1 MDKLSG
7 LFLLSLNDI
16 VTKQNASLAKDK
28 RILFNNCDLTLLFP
42 NCIPTVINCT
52 VSSTHAGLDGKGEE
66 EKRANKDRLS
76 FL

>member
-16 VTKQNASLAKDK
+16 VTKQNVSLANDK
-28 RILFNNCDLTLLFP
+28 RILFNNCDLLFP

-52 VSSTHAGLDGKGEE
+52 VSSTRAGLDGKGKE
-66 EKRANKDRLS
+66 EKGANKDRLS